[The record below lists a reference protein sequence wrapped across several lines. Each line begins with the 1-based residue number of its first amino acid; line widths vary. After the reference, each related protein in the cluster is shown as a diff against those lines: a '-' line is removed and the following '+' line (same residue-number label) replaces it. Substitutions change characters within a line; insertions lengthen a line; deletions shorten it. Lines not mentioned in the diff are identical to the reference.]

1 MDRSVSQPKAAEIVQ
16 ADISGEISG
25 QVAVGNYNL
34 QIGSVHGGVVNINL
48 PDQRPRLRP
57 RATPVMI
64 LPRRIAGLLDRVD
77 EIGAAEMALT
87 NELPVEFSAQSGLG
101 KTTLLR
107 LLARHSLTEVFPD
120 GVIYLSAR
128 DQRPGDLLQSIFD
141 ALYEYDAPYKPS
153 EGEIRYALQGK
164 RALILLDDVDLSREE
179 VEGLF
184 DAAQNCTF
192 LLASP
197 DRKLWGEGRTI
208 FLPGLPL
215 AEARTLLERE
225 LGRKLKEAEVEA
237 ARELWERL
245 TGSPLA
251 LIQVAA
257 LARERDFSLE
267 SLVAEVRAEE
277 PKKKVAARILA
288 FLSSPEQKIVAAIGA
303 LDGAALKAWHIHEL
317 TQVEDSETLLDGLQ
331 KQGVIQAS
339 GSGYRLAGFI
349 PVLIEQAW
357 DMGQWRAQALSFFR
371 TWATGFRKAPF
382 KILEEADA
390 LLHLSE
396 WARDND
402 RWEDSLE
409 LVRLV
414 EGSLAISGRWEAWG
428 AALQHALQ
436 AAQSLGDLAEKA
448 WALHQL
454 GTRLLCLGDQEA
466 ARSVLIQALRLRTT
480 LGDRAG
486 AAMTR
491 HNLNLLFAPGGNGSS
506 QNGMGPKPRFPLIN
520 LVTGAVLALPVLAV
534 VIGLLVKMIPP
545 LYPTL
550 TPTTT
555 YFAENMASLV
565 PDSTPKP
572 SPFPSITD
580 TPFVMEPL
588 LLSTSTN
595 TPQPTPSDTL
605 GTSATDTVTRTPVPC
620 APETSW
626 PVYTVRRGD
635 TLYNIARLSGTTY
648 PRLMA
653 ANCLTRTHIRTGQRL
668 FVPRLPVFPDTATP
682 TPVTPTTVTPT
693 TVTPT
698 TITPTTVTPTTV
710 TPTTAVPT
718 TITPVYTPTLI
729 TPILNQMPIALIMTP
744 KSDVEYVY
752 DGYDR
757 HGWYKDLVLIGSAQD
772 KEDGHLSGKALVWNT
787 DQTSIQAGELGR
799 GRKVSVRLYSSACGG
814 VMHTITL
821 TAVDSQG
828 ASSFDTRRIGLVHKN
843 CTPTI
848 RRVQPGGGEYPPN
861 GTINIKGKSAYYLDI
876 NVAVDALDA
885 RNRHLDG
892 NAIAWTTDKDEVQN
906 PNLGHGASTSLRLIL
921 PDHPSKCG
929 DTLTHHIRVV
939 ATDGEGFQAEKSINI
954 TIKEACSNYQKTPVN
969 DG

>member
-1 MDRSVSQPKAAEIVQ
+1 MDQSVSQPEAAGVVQ

-57 RATPVMI
+57 RATPVLI
-64 LPRRIAGLLDRVD
+64 LPRRMAGLLDRVD
-77 EIGAAEMALT
+77 EIGAAEIGLT
-87 NELPVEFSAQSGLG
+87 NNLPVEFSAQSGLG

-164 RALILLDDVDLSREE
+164 RALILLDDVELSREE

-197 DRKLWGEGRTI
+197 NRKLWGEGRTI

-215 AEARTLLERE
+215 TEARTLLERE
-225 LGRKLKEAEVEA
+225 LGRKLKESEVEA

-251 LIQVAA
+251 LIQAAA
-257 LARERDFSLE
+257 LARERDYPLE

-288 FLSSPEQKIVAAIGA
+288 LLTGPEQKIVAAIGA
-303 LDGAALKAWHIHEL
+303 LDGAALKARHIHDL

-357 DMGQWRAQALSFFR
+357 DMGQWRERALDFFR
-371 TWATGFRKAPF
+371 TWATGFRKAPL
-382 KILEEADA
+382 KILEEGDS
-390 LLHLSE
+390 LLHLNE
-396 WARDND
+396 WARDSG

-414 EGSLAISGRWEAWG
+414 EGSLAISGRWEAWE

-436 AAQSLGDLAEKA
+436 AAQSLGNLAEKA

-454 GTRLLCLGDQEA
+454 GTRRLCLGDKEA
-466 ARSVLIQALRLRTT
+466 ARSILIRALRLRIT

-491 HNLNLLFAPGGNGSS
+491 HNLNLLFAPGGNGGPR
-506 QNGMGPKPRFPLIN
+506 NGKGPKPRFPLNN
-520 LVTGAVLALPVLAV
+520 LLIGTVLALPVLAV
-534 VIGLLVKMIPP
+534 VIGFLVRMIPP
-545 LYPTL
+545 PYPTL
-550 TPTTT
+550 TPTTP
-555 YFAENMASLV
+555 YFAETQVAG
-565 PDSTPKP
+565 STPKP
-572 SPFPSITD
+572 SPFPGITN
-580 TPFVMEPL
+580 TPFVTDTL
-588 LLSTSTN
+588 LPPTSTN
-595 TPQPTPSDTL
+595 TPQPTPSETFVP
-605 GTSATDTVTRTPVPC
+605 TASKTATRTPVPC
-620 APETSW
+620 FPETSW

-635 TLYNIARLSGTTY
+635 TLYNIARLTGTTY

-653 ANCLTRTHIRTGQRL
+653 ANCLTSTLIRPGQRL
-668 FVPRLPVFPDTATP
+668 FVPRLPVVTKTFTP
-682 TPVTPTTVTPT
+682 TPVTPTNTPTNTPTVTMQ
-693 TVTPT
+693 
-698 TITPTTVTPTTV
+698 ITNQPPKVH
-710 TPTTAVPT
+710 
-718 TITPVYTPTLI
+718 IT
-729 TPILNQMPIALIMTP
+729 MPDG
-744 KSDVEYVY
+744 DVKLAY
-752 DGYDR
+752 DGYDER
-757 HGWYKDLVLIGSAQD
+757 GWYKDLVLAGDAQD
-772 KEDGHLSGKALVWNT
+772 QEDGPLSGKSLIWTT
-787 DQTSIQAGELGR
+787 DQTSIQAGELG
-799 GRKVSVRLYSSACGG
+799 GGAKISVRLYSSACQG
-814 VMHTITL
+814 VTHTLTL

-828 ASSFDTRRIGLVHKN
+828 AQSSATRRIRLAPKS
-843 CTPTI
+843 CTPTL
-848 RRVQPGGGEYPPN
+848 RVVQPKDGEYSASGYDRSN
-861 GTINIKGKSAYYLDI
+861 SAYYLDI
-876 NVAVDALDA
+876 VGEVEAFDA
-885 RNRHLDG
+885 RNRRIDG
-892 NAIAWTTDKDEVQN
+892 EAIVWTTDQTNVQKAV
-906 PNLGHGASTSLRLIL
+906 LGYGAQPSLRLLL
-921 PDHPSKCG
+921 PDNNSSC
-929 DTLTHHIRVV
+929 DYTLTHHIRVV
-939 ATDGEGFQAEKSINI
+939 ATDREGFQAERTISV
-954 TIKEACSNYQKTPVN
+954 TIKESCQII
-969 DG
+969 D